1 MDITAIITTALSVLS
16 AIMVA
21 WFGYNQTAH
30 NREVEA
36 KIEENKKRAD
46 AEREK
51 EIIKRDREYSRRRR
65 NSAVVYGEIGELRT
79 EFDACRVYIAQPHP
93 MGDIENISIYY
104 EVKRKGVE
112 DMRKHIQQLPLADI
126 PTFSKRL
133 SEEDWMHYT
142 SLCEVKDEVAD
153 SLMHVAGT
161 KQLFVVRLL
170 DINDDWC
177 GSLFL
182 EYTRKTKPNVA
193 LIKKHM
199 EEAAKN
205 IHLILPE
212 YKE

>member
-1 MDITAIITTALSVLS
+1 MDVTVIICAIIACVQAIVL
-16 AIMVA
+16 A
-21 WFGYNQTAH
+21 WFGYNQKNH
-30 NREVEA
+30 EKNLDVKLKREAEDM
-36 KIEENKKRAD
+36 ERKRK
-46 AEREK
+46 E
-51 EIIKRDREYSRRRR
+51 EIIKLDRENSRRRR
-65 NSAVVYGEIGELRT
+65 HSAIVYGEIGELRA
-79 EFDACRVYIAQPHP
+79 EFDACRVYISQPHP
-93 MGDIENISIYY
+93 MGDIEKISIYY

-212 YKE
+212 FKE